1 MAMTINTNVSS
12 LNAQRQLSKTQSALS
27 TAMERLSSGLRVNS
41 AKDDAAGLAISVKMQ
56 AQIGGNTVAIRNAND
71 GISLAQTADGALS
84 SMSDMLQRMRD
95 LAVESANATNSS
107 DNAELDQEYQAL
119 GKEITR
125 VVSSTKFNGIAV
137 LSGGATSLDF
147 QIGADNATDNVINVA
162 VTDLSASTAIT
173 NVTSGAITDAA
184 TSKTAMTNIDTAL
197 TTINTARST
206 LGSAQNRFE
215 YTVSNLEITN
225 TNMSAAKGRITD
237 ADFATETSNM
247 SKASILQ
254 QAGTSML
261 AQANSQAQQVL
272 TLLK

>member
-12 LNAQRQLSKTQSALS
+12 LNAQRQLSKTQTALS

-125 VVSSTKFNGIAV
+125 VITSTKFNGIAV
-137 LSGGATSLDF
+137 LSGGAASLDF
-147 QIGADNATDNVINVA
+147 QIGADNSADNVINIA

-173 NVTSGAITDAA
+173 DVTGGAITDAT
-184 TSKTAMTNIDTAL
+184 TSKKAMTDIDTAL
-197 TTINTARST
+197 STINTAPRRWAPRRTVSST
-206 LGSAQNRFE
+206 LCPTSKSPIQTCLPPRAASRMQTSRRKPLTCPRHLSCSRLAPRCWRRPTRRLSRF
-215 YTVSNLEITN
+215 
-225 TNMSAAKGRITD
+225 
-237 ADFATETSNM
+237 
-247 SKASILQ
+247 
-254 QAGTSML
+254 
-261 AQANSQAQQVL
+261 
-272 TLLK
+272 

>member
-107 DNAELDQEYQAL
+107 DNAELDQEFQAL

-147 QIGADNATDNVINVA
+147 QIGADNAADNVINVA

-173 NVTSGAITDAA
+173 NVTSGAITDAT

>member
-1 MAMTINTNVSS
+1 
-12 LNAQRQLSKTQSALS
+12 
-27 TAMERLSSGLRVNS
+27 
-41 AKDDAAGLAISVKMQ
+41 
-56 AQIGGNTVAIRNAND
+56 
-71 GISLAQTADGALS
+71 
-84 SMSDMLQRMRD
+84 MLQRMRD

-107 DNAELDQEYQAL
+107 DNAELDQEFQAL

-147 QIGADNATDNVINVA
+147 QIGADNAADNVINVA

-173 NVTSGAITDAA
+173 NVTSGAITDAT